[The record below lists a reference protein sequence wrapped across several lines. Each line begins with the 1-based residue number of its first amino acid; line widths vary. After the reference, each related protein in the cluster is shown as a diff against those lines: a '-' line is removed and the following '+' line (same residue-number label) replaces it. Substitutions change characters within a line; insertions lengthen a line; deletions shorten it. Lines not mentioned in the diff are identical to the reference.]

1 MRIVLAVVGNR
12 GHDPSAGER
21 AGVFVHHAMRYA
33 AELRFK
39 GVGLRV
45 NASSS
50 LQLQAKVFVY
60 YQQRPVERLSH
71 MLIPDVAWMQMIARV
86 PLRQHAVQVRG
97 ILQQF
102 VEATESG
109 RS

>member
-1 MRIVLAVVGNR
+1 MMRIVLAVVGNR

-21 AGVFVHHAMRYA
+21 AGVFVHHAVQYA

-50 LQLQAKVFVY
+50 LQLTSEGLCLLSTTTSRTLVPYADTRRRLDADD
-60 YQQRPVERLSH
+60 RPS
-71 MLIPDVAWMQMIARV
+71 P
-86 PLRQHAVQVRG
+86 
-97 ILQQF
+97 
-102 VEATESG
+102 T
-109 RS
+109 